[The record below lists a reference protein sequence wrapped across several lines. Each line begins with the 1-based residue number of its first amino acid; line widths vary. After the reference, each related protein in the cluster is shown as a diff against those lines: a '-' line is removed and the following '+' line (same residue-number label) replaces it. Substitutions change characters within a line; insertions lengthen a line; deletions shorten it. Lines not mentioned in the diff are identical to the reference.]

1 MNLAGDVVAWFGDP
15 AHWQG
20 TFGIPNRLREH
31 VLLSAASLAAAFV
44 LTFPL
49 AVWLGHRRRGG
60 FLAVNVANLGR
71 AVPSLAI
78 LLLAVQWL
86 GLEEWP
92 VVGSVTAWITLVALG
107 LAPIL
112 TNTYIGMRDV
122 PEPVRESATAMGM
135 SGWQRSVGVE
145 LPLASP
151 LVLTGVRIAS
161 LQVIATATLAAQ
173 VGSGGLGRFIVDGL
187 AVRDYDQVVAG
198 AIMVAALAL
207 LVDAAFALGTRR
219 LLRHRPR

>member
-1 MNLAGDVVAWFGDP
+1 VNLFGEVVSWFGDP
-15 AHWQG
+15 AQWHG

-31 VLLSAASLAAAFV
+31 VLLSAAALAAAFV
-44 LTFPL
+44 LAFPV

-78 LLLAVQWL
+78 LLLMVQWL

-92 VVGSVTAWITLVALG
+92 VVGSVTAWITLLALA

-112 TNTYIGMRDV
+112 TNTYVGMRDV
-122 PEPVRESATAMGM
+122 PEPVRESAMAMGM

-145 LPLASP
+145 LALAIP

-187 AVRDYDQVVAG
+187 AVRDYAQVVAG
-198 AIMVAALAL
+198 ALLVAGLAL
-207 LVDAAFALGTRR
+207 LVDAAFALGTRH

>member
-1 MNLAGDVVAWFGDP
+1 VNLVGDVLAWFGDP
-15 AHWQG
+15 AHWKG

-60 FLAVNVANLGR
+60 FLAVNAANLGR

-92 VVGSVTAWITLVALG
+92 VVGSVTAWITLVALA

-122 PEPVRESATAMGM
+122 PDPVRESATAMGM

-151 LVLTGVRIAS
+151 LVFTGVRIAS

-187 AVRDYDQVVAG
+187 AVRDYDQVLAG
-198 AIMVAALAL
+198 ALMVAALAL
-207 LVDAAFALGTRR
+207 LVDAGFALGTRR